1 MLRFFARRFAVAVL
15 VALTVLTLAFLLTR
29 LSGDLAISIAG
40 PNATTE
46 DIETIRRIYGL
57 DRPLWVQYFDWLG
70 RAVQGDFGESYF
82 FRDRVANLILSRM
95 PVTLTLGLV
104 GLCIALVVSL
114 PLGILAAVREGS
126 WVDRAVGVVA
136 LVGQAKPSFWLGLV
150 LMIVFGLQL
159 AWLPIS
165 GVESWDGYIL
175 PGIVLAFSAI
185 PSLTRLTRSGM
196 IEALA
201 SDYIRTARAKGLT
214 RLSILVKH
222 GFRNAAIPVVSIA
235 AVQLGF
241 MLGGSVVI
249 ETVFAP
255 HGVGFLA
262 WESISKNDF
271 PVVQAVVLV
280 LALIYIGLTLLAD
293 LLNAVLDPR
302 LATAR
307 YGEFLQRSMP
317 PFWRTTDRDVV
328 VAALRRLAG
337 DG

>member
-1 MLRFFARRFAVAVL
+1 MLLFILRRLGVAVL

-29 LSGDLAISIAG
+29 VSGDLAISIAG
-40 PNATTE
+40 PNATSE
-46 DIETIRRIYGL
+46 DIETIRRVYGL
-57 DRPLWVQYFDWLG
+57 DRPVWVQYFDWLG

-114 PLGILAAVREGS
+114 PLGILAAVREGT
-126 WVDRAVGVVA
+126 WLDRAVGIVA
-136 LVGQAKPSFWLGLV
+136 LVGQAMPSFWLGLV

-165 GVESWDGYIL
+165 GVETWDGYIL
-175 PGIVLAFSAI
+175 PGVVLAFSAI

-201 SDYIRTARAKGLT
+201 SDYIRTARAKGLS
-214 RLSILVKH
+214 RFSILVKH

-249 ETVFAP
+249 ETVFAL

-280 LALIYIGLTLLAD
+280 LALIYIALTLLAD

-302 LATAR
+302 L
-307 YGEFLQRSMP
+307 
-317 PFWRTTDRDVV
+317 RT
-328 VAALRRLAG
+328 G
-337 DG
+337 

>member
-1 MLRFFARRFAVAVL
+1 MLKFFLRRFAVAVL
-15 VALTVLTLAFLLTR
+15 VALTVLTITFLLTR

-40 PNATTE
+40 PDASME
-46 DIETIRRIYGL
+46 DIEKIRRVLGL
-57 DRPLWVQYFDWLG
+57 NRPLWIQYFDWLG
-70 RAVQGDFGESYF
+70 RAVQGDFGESFF
-82 FRDRVANLILSRM
+82 FRDRVSNLIAARM
-95 PVTLTLGLV
+95 PVTMTLGLV
-104 GLCIALVVSL
+104 GLAIALVVGL
-114 PLGILAAVREGS
+114 PLGILAAVREGT
-126 WVDRAVGVVA
+126 WVDRVVTLVA
-136 LVGQAKPSFWLGLV
+136 LIGQAMPSFWLGLIMMV
-150 LMIVFGLQL
+150 FFGLQL
-159 AWLPIS
+159 GWLPMS
-165 GVESWDGYIL
+165 GTGSWQHYVM

-196 IEALA
+196 IEALS

-214 RLSILVKH
+214 RLSVLVKH

-249 ETVFAP
+249 ETVFAL

-280 LALIYIGLTLLAD
+280 LALLYIGLTLLAD

-302 LATAR
+302 L
-307 YGEFLQRSMP
+307 RS
-317 PFWRTTDRDVV
+317 
-328 VAALRRLAG
+328 A
-337 DG
+337 

>member
-1 MLRFFARRFAVAVL
+1 MLRFFLRRFAVAVL
-15 VALTVLTLAFLLTR
+15 VALTVLTLAFMLTR
-29 LSGDLAISIAG
+29 LSGDLAVSIAG
-40 PNATTE
+40 PNATAE
-46 DIETIRRIYGL
+46 DVETVRRVYGL
-57 DRPLWVQYFDWLG
+57 DRPLTVQYFDWLG
-70 RAVQGDFGESYF
+70 NALRGDFGESYF
-82 FRDRVANLILSRM
+82 FRDRVSNLIASRM
-95 PVTLTLGLV
+95 PVTVTLGLV
-104 GLCIALVVSL
+104 GLVLALVVSL

-126 WVDRAVGVVA
+126 WVDR
-136 LVGQAKPSFWLGLV
+136 LVGLFAMIGQAMPSFWLGLM
-150 LMIVFGLQL
+150 LMVVFGLQL

-165 GVESWDGYIL
+165 GADTWEGFIL
-175 PGIVLAFSAI
+175 PGVVLAFSAI

-222 GFRNAAIPVVSIA
+222 GFRNAAIPVVAIA

-249 ETVFAP
+249 ETVFAL
-255 HGVGFLA
+255 HGVGYLA

-293 LLNAVLDPR
+293 LFNAVLDPR
-302 LATAR
+302 L
-307 YGEFLQRSMP
+307 RS
-317 PFWRTTDRDVV
+317 
-328 VAALRRLAG
+328 A
-337 DG
+337 